1 MLRYLIVLLL
11 GAILGVVIYWY
22 AFEGRRDPRVR
33 QAEQDMARSVSKM
46 GEAIRDTVA
55 EISVEDIKA
64 ELARSGR
71 VVRQTAKSAAGVFA
85 GDEADARITSTIKEW
100 YASDPLL
107 KVQTIE
113 VKTKG
118 GKVTLSGT
126 VGRAE
131 DIARAMQL
139 AMQAPGVIEVD
150 SGLQV
155 RRVL

>member
-1 MLRYLIVLLL
+1 
-11 GAILGVVIYWY
+11 
-22 AFEGRRDPRVR
+22 
-33 QAEQDMARSVSKM
+33 
-46 GEAIRDTVA
+46 
-55 EISVEDIKA
+55 
-64 ELARSGR
+64 
-71 VVRQTAKSAAGVFA
+71 
-85 GDEADARITSTIKEW
+85 
-100 YASDPLL
+100 LL

-113 VKTKG
+113 VKTKA

>member
-1 MLRYLIVLLL
+1 MIRYLIVLLVGAVL
-11 GAILGVVIYWY
+11 GAVIYWY
-22 AFEGRRDPRVR
+22 AFQGRRDPRV
-33 QAEQDMARSVSKM
+33 QAAEQDVARSVTKM

-64 ELARSGR
+64 ELARTGR
-71 VVRQTAKSAAGVFA
+71 VVRQTAKSATSVFA
-85 GDEADARITSTIKEW
+85 GDEGDARITATIKDW
-100 YASDPLL
+100 YVNDPLL

-131 DIARAMQL
+131 DVARAMQL
-139 AMQAPGVIEVD
+139 AMQCQGVVEVA
-150 SGLQV
+150 SELQV

>member
-11 GAILGVVIYWY
+11 GAVLGVAVYWY

-33 QAEQDMARSVSKM
+33 EAEEEVARSMSKM

-55 EISVEDIKA
+55 EIRVEDIRE
-64 ELARSGR
+64 ELARTGR
-71 VVRQTAKSAAGVFA
+71 VVRQTARSATSVFT
-85 GDEADARITSTIKEW
+85 GDEQDARITATIKDW
-100 YASDPLL
+100 YANDPLL
-107 KVQTIE
+107 KVQSIA

-118 GKVTLSGT
+118 GRVTLSGT

-139 AMQAPGVIEVD
+139 AMQCPGVVEVASD
-150 SGLQV
+150 LQV

>member
-1 MLRYLIVLLL
+1 
-11 GAILGVVIYWY
+11 VIYWY

-33 QAEQDMARSVSKM
+33 EAEQDVARSVTKM
-46 GEAIRDTVA
+46 GEAIRETVA

-64 ELARSGR
+64 ELTRTGR
-71 VVRQTAKSAAGVFA
+71 VVRQTAKSAASVFT
-85 GDEADARITSTIKEW
+85 GDEQDARITATIKEW
-100 YASDPLL
+100 YANDPLL

-113 VKTKG
+113 VKTKA
-118 GKVTLSGT
+118 GKVSLSGT

-139 AMQAPGVIEVD
+139 AMQCPGVVEVD

>member
-1 MLRYLIVLLL
+1 MLRYLIVLLV
-11 GAILGVVIYWY
+11 GAVLGVVIYWY

-33 QAEQDMARSVSKM
+33 EAEQDVARSVSKM

-64 ELARSGR
+64 ELARTGR
-71 VVRQTAKSAAGVFA
+71 VVRQTAKSAAGVFT
-85 GDEADARITSTIKEW
+85 GDEADARITATIKDW
-100 YASDPLL
+100 YANDPLL

-139 AMQAPGVIEVD
+139 AIQAPGVTEVD